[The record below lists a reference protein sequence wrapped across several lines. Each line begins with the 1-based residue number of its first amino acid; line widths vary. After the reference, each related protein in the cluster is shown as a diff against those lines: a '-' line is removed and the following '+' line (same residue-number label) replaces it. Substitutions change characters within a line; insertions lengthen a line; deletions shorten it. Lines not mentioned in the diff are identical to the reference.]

1 MRETFPIFN
10 GATSNSNVNSDQWYR
25 QYQYNVPQKGRYLVV
40 FSQKMTN
47 GDSNYDFS
55 VGVSLND
62 TVLNSVSSGGG
73 AYVNYIAPS
82 VTAVVDAEV
91 ILPPHSYRNM
101 GLYPPTRIEKPPHS
115 YRKLQ
120 GWKIATI
127 NYITTPRP
135 FERRA
140 GLLMIK

>member
-1 MRETFPIFN
+1 MDKIDFATMRETFPIFN
-10 GATSNSNVNSDQWYR
+10 GETSNINVNSNQWYR

-55 VGVSLND
+55 VGISLND

-73 AYVNYIAPS
+73 TYVNYIAPS

-91 ILPPHSYRNM
+91 NDTIKCLSRGGGTGSKNTI
-101 GLYPPTRIEKPPHS
+101 GGQVSIARI
-115 YRKLQ
+115 
-120 GWKIATI
+120 A
-127 NYITTPRP
+127 
-135 FERRA
+135 
-140 GLLMIK
+140 

>member
-10 GATSNSNVNSDQWYR
+10 GATSNSNVNSNQWYR

-40 FSQKMTN
+40 FSQKMTS

-55 VGVSLND
+55 VGISLND

-73 AYVNYIAPS
+73 TYVNYIAPS

-91 ILPPHSYRNM
+91 ND
-101 GLYPPTRIEKPPHS
+101 
-115 YRKLQ
+115 
-120 GWKIATI
+120 TI
-127 NYITTPRP
+127 NCLSRGGGTGSKNTIGGQVSIARI
-135 FERRA
+135 A
-140 GLLMIK
+140 